1 MKIDKEYCM
10 SSYLA
15 FRFVPEKNVGWSEEY
30 IPKYPE
36 VEQENI
42 IPIENAQDISNY
54 LKTFTK
60 QNVNAGLL
68 LSGGIDS
75 AIIASYCPKGTK
87 AYSIRFNSDGAID
100 ETIMAQKYADYY
112 GLDLKIVE
120 VYWEDYVNLTPILI
134 RNKKSGLHV
143 VEVALYKAA
152 ATARKDGINKLYC
165 GNGADS
171 NFGGMSK
178 LLQKDWDF
186 EEFVQRYTY
195 IMPQSILKNPGS
207 IINTY
212 EKFKLEDGKID
223 FISFLRNVHGI
234 GIIQA
239 FTNALS
245 LAGCTA
251 LEPYENMLL
260 KRPLDLFRI
269 RSGEPKYLLRRLFSK
284 RYPNFEIPHKIPF
297 VRPMDKWLK
306 DYKIPERKEF
316 INNIDNKVNLDGEQ
330 KWLIYCL
337 SILLDNL

>member
-15 FRFVPEKNVGWSEEY
+15 FRFIPEKDICWSEEY

-36 VEQENI
+36 VEHKNLV
-42 IPIENAQDISNY
+42 PVKNSRDISNY
-54 LKTFTK
+54 LRTFTK
-60 QNVNAGLL
+60 QNKNAGIL

-87 AYSIRFNSDGAID
+87 AYTIKFNADGAID
-100 ETIMAQKYADYY
+100 ESIKAQEYADYY

-134 RNKKSGLHV
+134 RNKKSGLHA
-143 VEVALYKAA
+143 VEIALYKAA
-152 ATARKDGINKLYC
+152 MAAYKDGITKLYC

-195 IMPQSILKNPGS
+195 IMPQTILKQPVS
-207 IINTY
+207 VLSTY
-212 EKFKLEDGKID
+212 KKFELENGGID
-223 FISFLRNVHGI
+223 FISFLRNIHGV

-245 LAGCTA
+245 SAGCSA
-251 LEPYENMLL
+251 LEPYENMFLTD
-260 KRPLDLFRI
+260 PLDLSRI
-269 RSGEPKYLLRRLFSK
+269 RSEESKYLLKELFSE
-284 RYPNFEIPHKIPF
+284 RFPNFKIPNKIPF
-297 VRPMDKWLK
+297 ARPMDKWLK
-306 DYKIPERKEF
+306 DYDIPKRNEF
-316 INNIDNKVNLDGEQ
+316 VNNNIQFNGEQ

-337 SILLDNL
+337 DILLDNL